1 MLCGGLLLQE
11 WVEGKLRPR
20 CGACR
25 FVVFE
30 NPAAVSAA
38 VVIDPEG
45 RVLLVQRA
53 LEPQRGCWALPAGY
67 QDLGEEPWRAAEREA
82 FEETGLTV
90 EAVALLDLV
99 HVLDAI
105 KKNAN
110 VAVYLCRWVAGQ
122 VVAGDD
128 ASAAGF
134 FALDGLP
141 EPMGF
146 ENRQR
151 ILDKL
156 PLHPTY
162 LKWVDQLRRLAP
174 SNAKDQGIS

>member
-1 MLCGGLLLQE
+1 MVCGGGLGQE

-20 CGACR
+20 CQACQ

-38 VVIDPEG
+38 VVLDEG
-45 RVLLVQRA
+45 GRILLVQRA
-53 LEPQRGCWALPAGY
+53 LEPARGCWALPAGY
-67 QDLGEEPWRAAEREA
+67 QDSDEEPWRAAEREA
-82 FEETGLTV
+82 YEETGLTV
-90 EAVALLDLV
+90 EAVALLDLL
-99 HVLDAI
+99 HVPDAV

-122 VVAGDD
+122 LIAGDD
-128 ASAAGF
+128 ALAAKF
-134 FALDGLP
+134 FALDRLP

-156 PLHPTY
+156 PVHPAY

-174 SNAKDQGIS
+174 TQANDRGLQ